1 MSYKDIPCVFYILYK
16 ILTTF
21 KLAVIA
27 PAIVVTCPTPNGP
40 FCNINVEL
48 ALVTFTR
55 SVFEMAG
62 SITTVDVVTFCI
74 KLPVSCVPFNS
85 NLTDTVS
92 FPPFASHWKYY
103 TFYMKCIFI
112 RKVHL

>member
-1 MSYKDIPCVFYILYK
+1 MCLTKTFLVFFILYK

-74 KLPVSCVPFNS
+74 KLLLVAF
-85 NLTDTVS
+85 
-92 FPPFASHWKYY
+92 
-103 TFYMKCIFI
+103 
-112 RKVHL
+112 HLIAI

>member
-1 MSYKDIPCVFYILYK
+1 MCLTKTFLVFYILYK

-48 ALVTFTR
+48 ALVTFT

-74 KLPVSCVPFNS
+74 KLLLVAF
-85 NLTDTVS
+85 
-92 FPPFASHWKYY
+92 
-103 TFYMKCIFI
+103 
-112 RKVHL
+112 HLIAI

>member
-1 MSYKDIPCVFYILYK
+1 MFLFSYK

-27 PAIVVTCPTPNGP
+27 PAMVVTCPTPNGP

-74 KLPVSCVPFNS
+74 KLPASCVPFNS

-92 FPPFASHWKYY
+92 FPPLASLENSSLLN
-103 TFYMKCIFI
+103 IF
-112 RKVHL
+112 LASLL

>member
-1 MSYKDIPCVFYILYK
+1 MCLTKTFLVFLYSYK

-74 KLPVSCVPFNS
+74 KLLLVAF
-85 NLTDTVS
+85 
-92 FPPFASHWKYY
+92 
-103 TFYMKCIFI
+103 
-112 RKVHL
+112 HLIAI